1 VAGHSQGSLVG
12 LLALEDG
19 ISGFISLAGA
29 GKTIDQILIEQIS
42 KTAPMFLEDSKR
54 VLAVL
59 KEGKT
64 TKDFPAALTSIFK
77 LDIQPFMSNWLQYSP
92 TEIMENHNISS
103 LIINGDKDLQVSV
116 DEANLLYA
124 AAQNGALLIVENM
137 NHILVKIEGDELE
150 NMKSYNDSSLEIAQ
164 DVEKSIVSFIRN
176 LK

>member
-1 VAGHSQGSLVG
+1 
-12 LLALEDG
+12 
-19 ISGFISLAGA
+19 
-29 GKTIDQILIEQIS
+29 
-42 KTAPMFLEDSKR
+42 
-54 VLAVL
+54 
-59 KEGKT
+59 
-64 TKDFPAALTSIFK
+64 
-77 LDIQPFMSNWLQYSP
+77 MSNWLQYSP